1 MITDSL
7 GLVALAMGAG
17 AGSNPTLTRTGNIYP
32 IRIAQFSTASS
43 REASLKMNLS
53 HARTVKAIN
62 QLTKGD
68 AR

>member
-17 AGSNPTLTRTGNIYP
+17 AGRTPLTRTGNIYP
-32 IRIAQFSTASS
+32 IRIRTKSARSS

>member
-1 MITDSL
+1 MIIDSL

-17 AGSNPTLTRTGNIYP
+17 AGRTP
-32 IRIAQFSTASS
+32 LSPAPATFLKSRIAQFSTASS